1 MSTKPRTNAALALHE
16 KRYAPFKVHAVMR
29 ALSELGVDIKLLLAG
44 SGLSPAEASNAQ
56 TRISVHQF
64 IVVCRNAG
72 RLSPEAGWAAL
83 VGGGMRLTDYGMYG
97 YALAC
102 AESMRGAC
110 ELAVRYHGLATPV
123 IRIAFEVEHD
133 VASWVLP
140 TLDEAALPDV
150 DTDLFRALLEMQLGT
165 HVSLTKH
172 VMGAWCM
179 PARANFALP
188 RPRYAGLLE
197 RVLECTVAFD
207 QPRTQVDYP
216 AEWLDR
222 TPQFANPIAATQVS
236 AACAKLLEDH
246 KWSSG
251 MSRRVYAELT
261 RTPGRFPSIDEI
273 AAGLC
278 INARTL
284 RRRLNEEG
292 TTYLELLASLRQAL
306 AVDYLSTSFLEVD
319 DIAAALGFSDAASF
333 RHAFKRWTG
342 RTPNEYRAGA
352 GTAGAGTG

>member
-1 MSTKPRTNAALALHE
+1 MSTTPRLNTALALHE

-29 ALSELGVDIKLLLAG
+29 ALSELGVDTKLLLAG
-44 SGLSPAEASNAQ
+44 SSLSQAEASSAH

-64 IVVCRNAG
+64 LVVCRNAG
-72 RLSPEAGWAAL
+72 RLSPKAGWAAL

-123 IRIAFEVEHD
+123 MRIAFEVEHD

-150 DTDLFRALLEMQLGT
+150 DRDLFRALLEMQLGT

-172 VMGAWCM
+172 VMGAWCV
-179 PARANFALP
+179 PARAGFALP
-188 RPRYAGLLE
+188 RPRHAGLLE
-197 RVLECTVAFD
+197 RVLECTVTFD

-222 TPQFANPIAATQVS
+222 PPQFANPIAATQVS

-246 KWSSG
+246 KWNSG
-251 MSRRVYAELT
+251 TSRRVYAELT
-261 RTPGRFPSIDEI
+261 RTPGRFPGIDEI
-273 AAGLC
+273 AAVLC
-278 INARTL
+278 ITARTL
-284 RRRLNEEG
+284 RRRLDEEG
-292 TTYLELLASLRQAL
+292 TTYKELLASVRQAL

-352 GTAGAGTG
+352 ASPSAG